1 MTLDINTV
9 ADNFCRVRDNVSEA
23 AIASGRRP
31 EDVELI
37 AVTKFVDEERILAA
51 VSAGAKS
58 VGENRV
64 QEYLKKAE
72 LFKSKNLNV
81 DIIGRLQTNKAK
93 YIVGDVRLIQS
104 VDRLSLAQEIDKLAK
119 ARNCVQDILIEVN
132 IGDEEQKGGIAVSEL
147 KDFLYEVS
155 AMQGVCVKGLMCI
168 PPAVGEDEARGY
180 FANMKKLFDEIA
192 AEKIDGV
199 FMEELSMG
207 MSGDYMAAVKEGATM
222 VRVGS
227 AIFGARY

>member
-1 MTLDINTV
+1 MTLDINEV
-9 ADNFCRVRDNVSEA
+9 ATNFRRVKDNISEA
-23 AIASGRRP
+23 AISCGRRP
-31 EDVELI
+31 EDSELI

-51 VSAGAKS
+51 VQAGARS

-72 LFKSKNLNV
+72 LFKSNNLNA
-81 DIIGRLQTNKAK
+81 DIIGRLQTNKVK

-104 VDRLSLAQEIDKLAK
+104 VDRLSLAQEIDRIAK
-119 ARNCVQDILIEVN
+119 ARNCVQNILVEVN
-132 IGDEEQKGGIAVSEL
+132 IGDEEQKGGIAVSKL

-180 FANMKKLFDEIA
+180 FARMKKLFDETS
-192 AEKIDGV
+192 AEKISGV

>member
-9 ADNFCRVRDNVSEA
+9 AVNFRRVRDNVSEA
-23 AIASGRRP
+23 ALASGRRP
-31 EDVELI
+31 EDIELI

-51 VSAGAKS
+51 VCAGARS

-93 YIVGDVRLIQS
+93 YIVGNVRLIQS
-104 VDRLSLAQEIDKLAK
+104 VDRLPLAQEIDKIAK
-119 ARNCVQDILIEVN
+119 ARNCVQNILVEVN
-132 IGDEEQKGGIAVSEL
+132 IGDEEQKGGIAVLKL

-155 AMQGVCVKGLMCI
+155 AMQGVRVKGLMCI

-180 FANMKKLFDEIA
+180 FAKMKKLFDEIA
-192 AEKIDGV
+192 AERISGV